1 MVSIEEIVVE
11 EIAFEVNIEF
21 ELVEELKLDD
31 DDDDEVV
38 IEDVKIEECTAVVV
52 FELKSIVVLELVED
66 EYMQEAKP

>member
-1 MVSIEEIVVE
+1 VVSIEEIVVE

-31 DDDDEVV
+31 DDDEVV
-38 IEDVKIEECTAVVV
+38 IEDVKIEECTAVDV